1 MKCLRWILLLS
12 LITPPA
18 WSASNKKISVEELR
32 DMLTTLQ
39 HEKKN
44 DEETATQLKQ
54 TELTEQLTAATMNS
68 MAPLISGPLST
79 EQMYVLEARSSI
91 LPPPASDLPSAAAPD
106 AAAQQAMLAKAQD
119 YVSKSY
125 TQLPRLTASRMTA
138 RFQDGIVTPPTY
150 SSIQGGITDN
160 KDPVFEQAKVWVRLM
175 NTKTDTIESENG
187 IEKIEKND
195 KSVKDKT
202 QWGPNGLAASIGP
215 TLALNTAMQEITSN
229 GNPKWLRWES
239 IDGKQV
245 AAYSFAVEKKKTHF
259 SVIYCCFPQTD
270 TTGTT
275 HVASPI
281 SAGSNIPGNMQN
293 NVQWS
298 SFKAGSGYHGELFL
312 DPDTGT
318 VVRLITEA
326 DFKPSDFVH
335 REAIRTDFT
344 PMTIGGKTL
353 VVPIRSFNVAEV
365 VPNGDA
371 NAARF
376 TIRHQFV
383 TQDYKDYQLA
393 GATTA
398 QK

>member
-1 MKCLRWILLLS
+1 MKHLRWILLLS

-18 WSASNKKISVEELR
+18 WSASNKKISVKELR
-32 DMLTTLQ
+32 DMLTSLQ

-54 TELTEQLTAATMNS
+54 TELTEQLTFATMNT
-68 MAPLISGPLST
+68 MGDLVPGPLST
-79 EQMYVLEARSSI
+79 EQMYVLEARSAM
-91 LPPPASDLPSAAAPD
+91 LPPPAADLPTAAAPD
-106 AAAQQAMLAKAQD
+106 AAAQQAMLAKAQE
-119 YVSKSY
+119 YVSKTY
-125 TQLPRLTASRMTA
+125 AQLPHLTASRMTA

-160 KDPVFEQAKVWVRLM
+160 KDPVMEQAKVWVRLM
-175 NTKTDTIESENG
+175 NTKTDTVESENG
-187 IEKIEKND
+187 VEKF
-195 KSVKDKT
+195 VKDKT

-215 TLALNTAMQEITSN
+215 PLTLNTAMQEITAN
-229 GNPKWLRWES
+229 GSPKWLRWES
-239 IDGKQV
+239 ILGKQIAV
-245 AAYSFAVEKKKTHF
+245 YSFAVEKKKTHF
-259 SVIYCCFPQTD
+259 SVLYCCFPQTD

-275 HVASPI
+275 HVAAPI
-281 SAGSNIPGNMQN
+281 SAGANLPGNMQN

-298 SFKAGSGYHGELFL
+298 NFKSSTGYHGELFL

-335 REAIRTDFT
+335 HEAVRTDFA
-344 PMTIGGKTL
+344 PMTVGGKTL
-353 VVPIRSFNVAEV
+353 VVPIRSFNVAEI

-383 TQDYKDYQLA
+383 TQDFKDY
-393 GATTA
+393 
-398 QK
+398 K